1 MKIFGYTIIKTK
13 KLNDFMIEHETN
25 KQMNIRLKRSNDKL
39 SHDIKIVNQLLDI
52 EQQNTRMAL

>member
-1 MKIFGYTIIKTK
+1 
-13 KLNDFMIEHETN
+13 MIEHETN